1 MIDFFKKIKIRKYK
15 SIYDRII
22 DLESKNLLD
31 ENSLIEYYSDKEY
44 KAGTFE
50 YNYLENKDIIKNK
63 KTYDLNNA
71 IDLFMKRDPSSIIM
85 MTEYFEKNRALES
98 IHGFESYLLSQDI
111 FDEQRLL
118 GLSILLMRDTNSI
131 ESVKFGILL
140 TRYYQLKNAPAAIEI
155 IKNLSIHPE
164 FTYYGLDSLKVLDN
178 YEKLYNEIVNNTFSY
193 GKKIGELI
201 K

>member
-1 MIDFFKKIKIRKYK
+1 MIDFFKKFKIRKYK
-15 SIYDRII
+15 SIYDRIL
-22 DLESKNLLD
+22 DLESKKLLD
-31 ENSLIEYYSDKEY
+31 ENSLIDFYSDKEY

-50 YNYLENKDIIKNK
+50 YDYLRNKDIVKNK
-63 KTYDLNNA
+63 KTFDLNNG
-71 IDLFMKRDPSSIIM
+71 IKLSMKRDPTSIIV

-131 ESVKFGILL
+131 EAVKFGILL
-140 TRYYQLKNAPAAIEI
+140 TRYYQLKNAPAAVEI

-164 FTYYGLDSLKVLDN
+164 FTYYGLEVLKVLDN
-178 YEKLYNEIVNNTFSY
+178 YEKLYNEIVSNTFSY